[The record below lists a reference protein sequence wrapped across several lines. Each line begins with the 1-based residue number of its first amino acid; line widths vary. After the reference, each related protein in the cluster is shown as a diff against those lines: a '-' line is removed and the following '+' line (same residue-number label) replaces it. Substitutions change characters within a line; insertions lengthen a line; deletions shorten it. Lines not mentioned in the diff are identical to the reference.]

1 MSEVPPTI
9 DPKSPAFLSAL
20 GARYQAMDA
29 SSEGM
34 STPLYYAIRQWERQ
48 KGDESV
54 SLVSLENV
62 EAFYFGAD
70 VIRPLRL

>member
-1 MSEVPPTI
+1 
-9 DPKSPAFLSAL
+9 
-20 GARYQAMDA
+20 MDA